1 MKNINLIFY
10 CVLFLFS
17 TLTTHCQTFEKYY
30 HTSLDDRSS
39 DAIELNNGSYLIVI
53 NRGDYFT
60 QFGDF
65 LLLNVDSTGQFI
77 DSLVYNSSDN
87 YNYFGVAILYSINDS
102 VYICTRVCEDENEFH
117 YFNIIK
123 FDNNFNTILDTIVG
137 STIADQYIFYYLL
150 TFDNKIVINV
160 SETVNNSFYLYE
172 YDLFI
177 DSLSYHP
184 IIDTGGLIYQW
195 PVITHDIPDINRY
208 QVYMFDAY
216 KTIFGVNRINYTI
229 EETYSY
235 FPDNFL
241 PKTSVNG
248 FNDSTYLVAGQ
259 LTDYSS
265 GDVRFIP
272 AFFEIDFQ
280 GNLLSYNEIDLQN
293 DTSTYLTGK
302 CFVTSSDRIY
312 IAETYN
318 YTNIPP
324 FTIIPEQR
332 WIWLMCLYPDGTLDW
347 QRFYKGEVN
356 YMPYKLLPTND
367 GGLLIVSNKYDWNDP
382 VPYQRDVHILK
393 VDSTGWYQGLTT
405 GLPEQ
410 TKENQILVYPNPASD
425 YVHFAFGYY
434 SNLQIAIYSSQG
446 QQVFTGQ
453 FAKKATIDI
462 SLLPAGIYTYTINND
477 NGFFERGKIIK
488 Q

>member
-1 MKNINLIFY
+1 MKKVIVTTCFLLLISITI
-10 CVLFLFS
+10 FS
-17 TLTTHCQTFEKYY
+17 QTFEKYY
-30 HTSLDDRSS
+30 HTSLDDHSS
-39 DAIELNNGSYLIVI
+39 DAIQLSNGNYVIVI
-53 NRGDYFT
+53 NRGDFFT

-65 LLLNVDSTGQFI
+65 NLLIIDPEGNIADSIIYSGSENFNYYGLSQ
-77 DSLVYNSSDN
+77 LHN
-87 YNYFGVAILYSINDS
+87 YNDSI
-102 VYICTRVCEDENEFH
+102 IAGFRVCADEQSNSFL
-117 YFNIIK
+117 NIIK
-123 FDNNFNTILDTIVG
+123 FDMEFNVLLDTIVG
-137 STIADQYIFYYLL
+137 YEIPELYLFYDLFTIDYKL
-150 TFDNKIVINV
+150 IVTAT
-160 SETVNNSFYLYE
+160 ETVTNEVFLYE
-172 YDLFI
+172 YELDNNILN
-177 DSLSYHP
+177 YHS
-184 IIDTGGLIYQW
+184 IIDTGGLINQW
-195 PVITHDIPDINRY
+195 PMIIADLPDKNAFHLY
-208 QVYMFDAY
+208 LFDVY
-216 KTIFGVNRINYTI
+216 KTIYEINKTDFSINTTFNY
-229 EETYSY
+229 YP
-235 FPDNFL
+235 FNFQ
-241 PKTSVNG
+241 PRKAISS
-248 FNDSTYLVAGQ
+248 FNNSTYFVAGRESD
-259 LTDYSS
+259 LSNP
-265 GDVRFIP
+265 DVRFIP
-272 AFFEIDFQ
+272 SYFEISQ
-280 GNLLSYNEIDLQN
+280 NGNILNYQIYDLQN
-293 DTSTYLTGK
+293 DTSSYFVSD
-302 CFVTSSDRIY
+302 CFVRTENRIY
-312 IAETYN
+312 FALTYN
-318 YTNIPP
+318 YTSNPP

-332 WIWLMCLYPDGTLDW
+332 WIWLMCLYPDGALDW